1 MVMPNTLLISPSDL
15 ICTNPSD
22 VFTNKEGTARKMA
35 VPFVPFVPFVRS
47 ATSVASVTFVIDFT
61 NAAAANSTWL
71 TPPAVS
77 VATTVRITLP
87 ASTVTVSTHNGKEH
101 CSCSRK
107 LALIK
112 LAFAS

>member
-35 VPFVPFVPFVRS
+35 VPFVPFVRS

-87 ASTVTVSTHNGKEH
+87 ASTVTVSTHDGKEH

>member
-1 MVMPNTLLISPSDL
+1 LVIVHVLLLSYLDSPFLMLCTHRSSTGSTSQPSPSTT
-15 ICTNPSD
+15 ICGGGDGGS
-22 VFTNKEGTARKMA
+22 
-35 VPFVPFVPFVRS
+35 
-47 ATSVASVTFVIDFT
+47 FVIDFANVT
-61 NAAAANSTWL
+61 AADATLL
-71 TPPAVS
+71 TPEVSRS

-87 ASTVTVSTHNGKEH
+87 ASTVTVSTHNGEKH